1 MHPFVKKTLE
11 DLIYKILLYSDYLLF
26 RPGETIGEIKPETF
40 IDFTK
45 NEIKSFRLE
54 FRDMQYVFEK
64 LDENS
69 SEDEKNLFNK
79 TYKCLIELYDFLF
92 YESISRPKTFRVY
105 ESYIEREYL
114 EKIRYLRF
122 EALYLKG
129 KL

>member
-54 FRDMQYVFEK
+54 FEDMQYVFEK